1 MLFIYSIMAP
11 SDILAWT
18 DQSLNRRTNH
28 DKRGGPPEYQLD
40 NEQPIRWVAHDRL
53 QRVWGEKPIPLQLAQ
68 QDRDYT
74 LVKTVPRG
82 KYYAGYPWPEA

>member
-1 MLFIYSIMAP
+1 MEHRQP
-11 SDILAWT
+11 RAWLKT
-18 DQSLNRRTNH
+18 VKTITKVRTN
-28 DKRGGPPEYQLD
+28 KRGGPPEYQLD

-53 QRVWGEKPIPLQLAQ
+53 QRVRGEKPIPLQLAQ